1 MFNFYRWNSE
11 LGNIFIKF
19 EKITC
24 KCKICDIINVTKI
37 INQNKNKNLRAKE
50 DREWRLNSL
59 MMKLITYQKD
69 KSAKRYVRGLPLSS
83 VRFPRWLAK
92 LARNLFLILENSR
105 FLGGYFC
112 WWWDFVIFVFK
123 IEKYVFNNTPIS

>member
-1 MFNFYRWNSE
+1 M
-11 LGNIFIKF
+11 
-19 EKITC
+19 
-24 KCKICDIINVTKI
+24 
-37 INQNKNKNLRAKE
+37 NQNKNKNLRAKE

-83 VRFPRWLAK
+83 VKSPRWLAN

-105 FLGGYFC
+105 FLGGYFLLKTKN
-112 WWWDFVIFVFK
+112 IKNVFK
-123 IEKYVFNNTPIS
+123 IEN